1 MVYLLSKSMVYS
13 SCKCGLKFQ
22 YAQFQCKT
30 CKLTGSRTQVTVK
43 MSPIQPFVNI
53 ESIEVIHV
61 SVILPGAI
69 VHSMFLKEQHA
80 CWMNTYFKISLQMY
94 RAFFKQ

>member
-1 MVYLLSKSMVYS
+1 MYI
-13 SCKCGLKFQ
+13 
-22 YAQFQCKT
+22 
-30 CKLTGSRTQVTVK
+30 KLTGSRTQVTVK
-43 MSPIQPFVNI
+43 MSPIQPFINI

-69 VHSMFLKEQHA
+69 SPFHVLKEQDA
-80 CWMNTYFKISLQMY
+80 CRMNTYFKISLQMY

>member
-1 MVYLLSKSMVYS
+1 M
-13 SCKCGLKFQ
+13 
-22 YAQFQCKT
+22 
-30 CKLTGSRTQVTVK
+30 TGSRTQVTVK
-43 MSPIQPFVNI
+43 MSPFQPFVNI

-61 SVILPGAI
+61 SVIARSYSPFHI
-69 VHSMFLKEQHA
+69 LKEQHA